1 MQAAEV
7 DPLVR
12 PDILL
17 ASGNYFSFLQ
27 PERSDFYIGDIA
39 HALSHVCRFAGH
51 THRFYSVAQHS
62 VLVSRIVP
70 PHLALAGLLHDAAE
84 AFVGDVAR
92 PLKKLLPDY
101 RAVER
106 RVEAAVLSRFGLPPE
121 LPPEIKAAD
130 LVALATEQRDLMPTH
145 DDEWTLIANVE
156 PLPEVIEPLS
166 PVEAKALFMR
176 RFTELTSGQR
186 NNEVTVILL
195 ELAGC
200 QDASPGVVSR
210 WSDEEC
216 RQAEAWASAEHL
228 HACDKQG
235 AVRLPIPPHV
245 AALARDACSETRRLR
260 GAMRSIAGQTT
271 DRWASDRLREQLT
284 PNVPAH
290 RKTGHE

>member
-1 MQAAEV
+1 MNSEIGFRAALEQCQAILTRHLTPDGPSKADTIAALLEVLDAKPLVAAMRSAEV

-17 ASGNYFSFLQ
+17 TSGNYFSFLQ

-92 PLKKLLPDY
+92 PLKKLLADY
-101 RAVER
+101 RAVEK

-130 LVALATEQRDLMPTH
+130 LVALATEQRDLMPAH
-145 DDEWTLIANVE
+145 DDEWTLIANVV

-176 RFTELTSGQR
+176 RYRDLM
-186 NNEVTVILL
+186 
-195 ELAGC
+195 
-200 QDASPGVVSR
+200 SPGALSC
-210 WSDEEC
+210 SGIEC
-216 RQAEAWASAEHL
+216 PGFQPEPRF
-228 HACDKQG
+228 
-235 AVRLPIPPHV
+235 PPNQMV
-245 AALARDACSETRRLR
+245 L
-260 GAMRSIAGQTT
+260 
-271 DRWASDRLREQLT
+271 
-284 PNVPAH
+284 
-290 RKTGHE
+290 